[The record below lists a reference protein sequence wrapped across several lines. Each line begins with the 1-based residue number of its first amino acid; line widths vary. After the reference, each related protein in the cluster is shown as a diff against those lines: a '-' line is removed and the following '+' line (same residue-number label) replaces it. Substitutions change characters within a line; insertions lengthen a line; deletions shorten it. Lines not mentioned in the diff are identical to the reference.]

1 VPPEEEFSIREML
14 EVLLGT
20 EGKRKLRNQ
29 RKTNDELF
37 SDFEA
42 VLKLR
47 HRSREALEEALRV
60 MGHFRTFLGG
70 FPPTPQMAVN
80 FLAQFA
86 DRKPATLY
94 RYNSIIKGLM
104 QYIGEEH
111 NHKIK
116 VPQMDAEYVEED
128 DIEKMKGAIRDRR
141 THKGVIERNLLLV
154 DLAVLT
160 GMRRKELSDLK
171 VKDVDLDRGCVFVRL
186 GKGMKD
192 RVVDLAP
199 SLQPRLQVFLKGR
212 KPEDPVFGLTCGA
225 ISDIVHRNALRA
237 GVNLHAHSLRHFFGT
252 TLVDDGTDLETV
264 RRLMGHTS
272 LSVTQRYLGR
282 TDRQRREA
290 ILRLD
295 KNRGGRS
302 SRVRPVMKFEPP
314 SPYAGQ
320 PRPKSGEGSGFCWEV
335 SDFCRE
341 NDMTMQEYLQG

>member
-116 VPQMDAEYVEED
+116 VPQIDAEYVEED

-302 SRVRPVMKFEPP
+302 SRVRPVMKFKPP

-335 SDFCRE
+335 EEFCRE